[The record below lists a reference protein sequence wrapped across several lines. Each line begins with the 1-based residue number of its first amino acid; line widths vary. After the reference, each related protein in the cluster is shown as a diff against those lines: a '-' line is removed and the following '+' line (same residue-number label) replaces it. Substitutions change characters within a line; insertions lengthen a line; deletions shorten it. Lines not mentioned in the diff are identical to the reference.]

1 MFRYLILMGLVGLFL
16 FPVPGSAGQKKPY
29 VPDIAEFDGTNGI
42 AVEADPG
49 LTIRE
54 TGTIEFW
61 VAPGW
66 KKDPGYDPVVLS
78 NAGPEGVLYLV
89 SILADRKGIEVAAGD
104 RSVYAAFDFTDD
116 KMHYVAISDYEDELL
131 IYIDAKLVGR
141 FEGFSFKDLPSAGLW
156 IGTGDGVS
164 APFKGAIA
172 ALRIWSYA
180 IAPEDL
186 ILFSL
191 KDVSADENNIHPA
204 LDYLQGISD
213 FDNRDFYIAENSPP
227 AE

>member
-1 MFRYLILMGLVGLFL
+1 MFRCLILLGFLGTLF
-16 FPVPGSAGQKKPY
+16 FPASGDAGQKTPY

-42 AVEADPG
+42 AVEADPE

-66 KKDPGYDPVVLS
+66 KTDPGYDPVVLS

-104 RSVYAAFDFTDD
+104 RSVYAAFDFTDE
-116 KMHYVAISDYEDELL
+116 KMHFVAINDYGDELL
-131 IYIDAKLVGR
+131 IYVDAKLVGR
-141 FEGFSFKDLPSAGLW
+141 FPGFSFEDLPSAGLW

-180 IAPEDL
+180 IEPEDL
-186 ILFSL
+186 VLYSL
-191 KDVSADENNIHPA
+191 KDVSEDEEDIHPG

-213 FDNRDFYIAENSPP
+213 FKNREFYIAEKNP
-227 AE
+227 ASE

>member
-1 MFRYLILMGLVGLFL
+1 MFRKLIVMGLIAVLL
-16 FPVPGSAGQKKPY
+16 FPVVGSAEQKKPY

-66 KKDPGYDPVVLS
+66 KKDPGYDPVILS
-78 NAGPEGVLYLV
+78 NAGSEGVLYLV
-89 SILADRKGIEVAAGD
+89 SILADRKGIEVAAGS
-104 RSVYAAFDFTDD
+104 RSVYAAFDFTDE
-116 KMHYVAISDYEDELL
+116 KMHYVAISDYGDELL
-131 IYIDAKLVGR
+131 IYVDAKLVGR
-141 FEGFSFKDLPSAGLW
+141 FEDFSFEDLPSAGLW

-180 IAPEDL
+180 IEPEDL
-186 ILFSL
+186 VLYSL
-191 KDVSADENNIHPA
+191 KDVSEDEEDIHPG

-213 FDNRDFYIAENSPP
+213 FDNRDFYIAENNPP